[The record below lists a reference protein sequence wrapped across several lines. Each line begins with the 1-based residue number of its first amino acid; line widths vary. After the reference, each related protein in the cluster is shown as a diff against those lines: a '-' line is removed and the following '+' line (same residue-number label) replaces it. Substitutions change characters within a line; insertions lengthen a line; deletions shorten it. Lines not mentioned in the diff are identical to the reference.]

1 MPSERHTRESANRQ
15 PPRPTK
21 KGKDRSQE
29 DNVWKEALDDL
40 LEQFIELLFENYHKL
55 IDWTKGYTRLDK
67 EMIEISEE
75 GGFSKQS
82 ADKLYRVYF
91 KTGDELLVLLH
102 VEIQGYV
109 DKQFAERIWNYKNLI
124 ERKYCQRV
132 LSFAVLTD
140 PDEDFRPREYR
151 WEFEEHLELYR
162 FPSVKILDFW
172 QKWEEL
178 EGEKNPFA
186 VVVMAHLKAQRLKD
200 RPIELK

>member
-102 VEIQGYV
+102 VEI
-109 DKQFAERIWNYKNLI
+109 
-124 ERKYCQRV
+124 
-132 LSFAVLTD
+132 
-140 PDEDFRPREYR
+140 
-151 WEFEEHLELYR
+151 
-162 FPSVKILDFW
+162 
-172 QKWEEL
+172 
-178 EGEKNPFA
+178 
-186 VVVMAHLKAQRLKD
+186 
-200 RPIELK
+200 